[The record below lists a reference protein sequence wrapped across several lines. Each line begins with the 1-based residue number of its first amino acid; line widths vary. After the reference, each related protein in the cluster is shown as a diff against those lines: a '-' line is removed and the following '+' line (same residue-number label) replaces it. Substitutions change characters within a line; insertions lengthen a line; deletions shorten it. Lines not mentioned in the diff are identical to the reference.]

1 MALLNNMKIG
11 WIGPNYVPPAELT
24 DPTDKIL
31 WELEQAKR
39 LDCHVLHP
47 AFPLPKDDPEALA
60 KIKAKMEEYD
70 VEFELGCTRAIFEL
84 SGPNGAEAKK
94 ELQEDIDF
102 AKDFGA
108 KIIRSGYGELIMETT
123 RYYKGPGITGKEQY
137 KKILDSLKI
146 AAPMFEAA
154 GIYYAQENHLDFTGR
169 ELAAIFEEINS
180 PNMGIALDT
189 ANGFCIFSDPN
200 EEVQLMAPWAI
211 TSHMKDAKVI
221 DKTQEGDYFPLI
233 TVGCACGE
241 GSVDIKAAIQ
251 AIQEKSRYPEGFHLV
266 VEQGWFGCE
275 LDGVEDE
282 AQFRRNTVE
291 RSVAYLKEL
300 VTIK

>member
-24 DPTDKIL
+24 DSTDKIL

-70 VEFELGCTRAIFEL
+70 VEFELGCPRAVFEL
-84 SGPNGAEAKK
+84 TGPDAERAKA
-94 ELQEDIDF
+94 ELQAEIDF
-102 AKDFGA
+102 AKAFGA
-108 KIIRSGYGELIMETT
+108 KIMRTGYGKLVMETT
-123 RYYKGPGITGKEQY
+123 RYYKGPGATGKEQY
-137 KKILDSLKI
+137 ETIKASLKA
-146 AAPMFEAA
+146 AAPMFEKAE
-154 GIYYAQENHLDFTGR
+154 IYFALENHLDFTGH
-169 ELAAIFEEINS
+169 EIAAIFEEINS
-180 PNMGIALDT
+180 PYMGIALDT

-200 EEVQLMAPWAI
+200 EEVQVMAPWAI

-233 TVGCACGE
+233 PVGCACGE
-241 GSVDIKAAIQ
+241 GSVDIEAAIK

-282 AQFRRNTVE
+282 AAFRRNTIE
-291 RSVAYLKEL
+291 RSVAYLKSI